1 MHEKSRDM
9 ILVWNEWK
17 AMDEESGIWTRLE
30 NEERCEVEE
39 NGRQKGFGRR

>member
-1 MHEKSRDM
+1 MILVWNEWNAMHEKSRDM

-30 NEERCEVEE
+30 NEER
-39 NGRQKGFGRR
+39 